1 MSWSIGFIGS
11 PEKIS
16 EALKAHS
23 EKLTGKSKEEYDDA
37 LPHIEALVS
46 QNRNKNYPIVLQ
58 LTASGHGY
66 TDANNDA
73 NSVNIS
79 ITPLGGILV

>member
-1 MSWSIGFIGS
+1 MSWSIGFIGN

-23 EKLTGKSKEEYDDA
+23 DKIDGKSKEEYDAA

-46 QNRNKNYPIVLQ
+46 QNVNKDYTPVLKV
-58 LTASGHGY
+58 
-66 TDANNDA
+66 DANGSGYGEN
-73 NSVNIS
+73 NSVNVSIS
-79 ITPLGGILV
+79 YLGGQLV

>member
-23 EKLTGKSKEEYDDA
+23 EKLSGVSKDEYDAA

-46 QNRNKNYPIVLQ
+46 QNHSTSYPLVLQ
-58 LTASGHGY
+58 VTANGHGSGGY
-66 TDANNDA
+66 NDCT
-73 NSVNIS
+73 VS
-79 ITPLGGILV
+79 IAPLAGQLV